1 MNAGMATLL
10 NELIKIERSENN
22 RIKVKE
28 MSLQNEINIAIK
40 QVKIATE
47 TLCRL
52 EEMQAK
58 ELAKPKSKR
67 ILIDSSFGWWLGGN
81 GDIYKIHVKKSVY
94 IENDN
99 AFIDEESAQL
109 QAQRNTLVYRMRVA
123 ALECPVDW
131 SDQEDKYFLSFDCYD
146 NEINIAYSKI
156 VRRSQLPHFASK
168 FKLEIFMNSLSTD
181 EQKLLICGVE

>member
-10 NELIKIERSENN
+10 NELIKIEKSENN

-28 MSLQNEINIAIK
+28 MNLQNEIHIAIK

-47 TLCRL
+47 SLCRL

-67 ILIDSSFGWWLGGN
+67 ILIKGVGCCFLSSDG
-81 GDIYKIHVKKSVY
+81 SVFSSQY
-94 IENDN
+94 STGLIENDN
-99 AFIDEESAQL
+99 AFIDKESVQL
-109 QAQRNTLVYRMRVA
+109 QAQRNKLVHQMRVA

-131 SDQEDKYFLSFDCYD
+131 SNEEAKYLPIWDYVDGDTNVASRH
-146 NEINIAYSKI
+146 YS
-156 VRRSQLPHFASK
+156 RSSQLPHFACDAELRKFIRLLSK
-168 FKLEIFMNSLSTD
+168 D